1 MHWWILISIAAAI
14 LVALNVV
21 FRWASRDGGMDA
33 DIPRHHFRAEQDW
46 RGLHRSPIDGPDRH
60 R

>member
-1 MHWWILISIAAAI
+1 
-14 LVALNVV
+14 VV